1 MLRSCARARRQQM
14 CTYQYQGE
22 WYFSRRSTQM
32 SDLSGFKK
40 LHINVWERSNISHR
54 TRVWKSSQWDD
65 VKKKNGG
72 GGWRQMYAE
81 RCRCEEGSQ
90 RKVGGEAPVFKF
102 FRFVVGFLLL
112 WEIKTNYI
120 TQLTCPLRFLR
131 NCGSAWHW
139 SASYKGNVGG
149 WWCNAS
155 PLWGHASLSCQAEST
170 LCTSTYR
177 RPIII
182 ISNGNT
188 VNPAIVF
195 IWYDNIF
202 SKIGHKFQRNT
213 LRIRKIRL

>member
-1 MLRSCARARRQQM
+1 MRWC
-14 CTYQYQGE
+14 
-22 WYFSRRSTQM
+22 
-32 SDLSGFKK
+32 
-40 LHINVWERSNISHR
+40 
-54 TRVWKSSQWDD
+54 
-65 VKKKNGG
+65 KKKKKGG

-81 RCRCEEGSQ
+81 RCRCEEGRESKE
-90 RKVGGEAPVFKF
+90 RGGEAPVFKF
-102 FRFVVGFLLL
+102 FRFVVGFLLLL

-139 SASYKGNVGG
+139 SASYKGDVGG

-188 VNPAIVF
+188 VNLAVVF

-202 SKIGHKFQRNT
+202 SKIGHKFRSGIVTHSDYELLERRGIWCESGLKDITICNWNPLLT
-213 LRIRKIRL
+213 EFLWFL